1 MTKLEFLKAMKKL
14 TAYYLKDM
22 NEEQIT
28 AWYSIFQDK
37 DYLFFVNTIDEIAT
51 EQKIFPNVSE
61 LLKKYVENEKK
72 NQYGIL
78 ELMKK
83 DGYFKTTRELEK
95 AQLFIGKDCVPK
107 WLLSDMEKYNN
118 NTKKITNENNKFL
131 TN

>member
-37 DYLFFVNTIDEIAT
+37 NYLLFVNTIDEIAT

-61 LLKKYVENEKK
+61 LLKKYVEIEKK

-95 AQLFIGKDCVPK
+95 AQLFIEKDCVPK

-118 NTKKITNENNKFL
+118 NTKKIKNEDNKFL

>member
-22 NEEQIT
+22 KEEQIT

>member
-61 LLKKYVENEKK
+61 LLKKYVENE
-72 NQYGIL
+72 NNFRL
-78 ELMKK
+78 K
-83 DGYFKTTRELEK
+83 DLQSMFNY
-95 AQLFIGKDCVPK
+95 I
-107 WLLSDMEKYNN
+107 NN
-118 NTKKITNENNKFL
+118 LN
-131 TN
+131 